1 MPKKKPIK
9 GKPEVHKDLE
19 GLDFKIN
26 TFGEIKSSMD
36 LDKLNKFLDENVEDK
51 KLVKKDKK
59 KKSK

>member
-9 GKPEVHKDLE
+9 GKPEVHKDLK

-36 LDKLNKFLDENVEDK
+36 LDKLNNFLNENVDDK
-51 KLVKKDKK
+51 KLNKEQIKNKK
-59 KKSK
+59 